1 MKILVSWLREFVDP
15 GVPIEELGWRLHMAG
30 FELASIDPVGG
41 TASADEDA
49 VVDLEITANRPDCLS
64 VAGIAREAATLFDR
78 PLTLPTPTL
87 RGEPTTP
94 LPLSVT
100 VDAAELCG
108 RYAAAMADVRIGPSP
123 AWLERRL
130 AAAGVRA
137 INNIVDVSNYV
148 LLEMGHPTHA
158 FDYARLGGAAIVVR
172 RARAGERVTTLDGQ
186 ERTLEPEMLVIADA
200 GRAQAVAGVMG
211 GLDSEVSL
219 ATTTIVLES
228 AWFLP
233 TSVRRTGKR
242 LGLSTE
248 ASYRFERGADPDAP
262 VRALARCCELIEQI
276 GAGAVRPGW
285 IDAHPAPRARTTLT
299 LRGSRVAAVLGAA
312 IAPGEIERVLGGLG
326 FDLSSSPAAGDASV
340 WHVTV
345 PSWRGDVAREIDL
358 IEEVA
363 RVHGYDRLPTTF
375 PSLVTAPAPPDARLA
390 RDGVA
395 RRLARALG
403 FHEAMTFTFV
413 ERDAALPYVADAA
426 SLVPIANPL
435 SEKFAVLRPS
445 LLAGLVDSVAYNRRR
460 EQRDVRLFETG
471 SRFASDG
478 GESRG
483 IALAWTGAGAAEHW
497 SGSGR
502 PVDFFDLKGA
512 VEVICDGLGLAARFE
527 EAVVSWLVHGR
538 AASAIVS
545 GRDGG
550 EIVFGRLGQLAPA
563 AAAARGLPAH
573 DEVYVA
579 ELDLD
584 AVADLVSFG
593 EDVRVRPLPRFPSVV
608 RDLSLVVAEGLP
620 AEALRATIRQAAPP
634 TLEHAREFAR
644 YRGRG
649 VPDGQVSLSF
659 RLTFRAADRTL
670 TDAEVQSATD
680 EIVAAL
686 QRAHDARLR

>member
-15 GVPIEELGWRLHMAG
+15 GVPIKELGWRLHMAG
-30 FELASIDPVGG
+30 FELASIDAVGG

-78 PLTLPTPTL
+78 PLTLPAPTL

-233 TSVRRTGKR
+233 TSVRRTSRR

-299 LRGSRVAAVLGAA
+299 LRGVAG
-312 IAPGEIERVLGGLG
+312 
-326 FDLSSSPAAGDASV
+326 
-340 WHVTV
+340 
-345 PSWRGDVAREIDL
+345 RGRPRRGHRPRRDRARARRPRLRPLVVARRRR
-358 IEEVA
+358 
-363 RVHGYDRLPTTF
+363 RVG
-375 PSLVTAPAPPDARLA
+375 VA
-390 RDGVA
+390 RDGALVA
-395 RRLARALG
+395 RRR
-403 FHEAMTFTFV
+403 
-413 ERDAALPYVADAA
+413 
-426 SLVPIANPL
+426 
-435 SEKFAVLRPS
+435 RP
-445 LLAGLVDSVAYNRRR
+445 
-460 EQRDVRLFETG
+460 
-471 SRFASDG
+471 
-478 GESRG
+478 
-483 IALAWTGAGAAEHW
+483 
-497 SGSGR
+497 
-502 PVDFFDLKGA
+502 
-512 VEVICDGLGLAARFE
+512 
-527 EAVVSWLVHGR
+527 
-538 AASAIVS
+538 
-545 GRDGG
+545 
-550 EIVFGRLGQLAPA
+550 
-563 AAAARGLPAH
+563 
-573 DEVYVA
+573 
-579 ELDLD
+579 
-584 AVADLVSFG
+584 
-593 EDVRVRPLPRFPSVV
+593 
-608 RDLSLVVAEGLP
+608 
-620 AEALRATIRQAAPP
+620 
-634 TLEHAREFAR
+634 
-644 YRGRG
+644 
-649 VPDGQVSLSF
+649 
-659 RLTFRAADRTL
+659 
-670 TDAEVQSATD
+670 
-680 EIVAAL
+680 
-686 QRAHDARLR
+686 